1 MKAALKKMQDDVK
14 NVNESLDL
22 VSNFAKE
29 LNKVAELYLKAS
41 ADTQM
46 VEAARSHLEA
56 LREATRDDSASAR
69 VSATIKKRNLKI
81 HEIVYGWDV
90 DGKAGVGKEECKR
103 RSRTMESRTRTQ
115 RAPPH
120 LCESTLP
127 ICLPPVATESLV
139 PWLPL
144 LCDTLTLVC

>member
-29 LNKVAELYLKAS
+29 LNKVAELYLNAS

-81 HEIVYGWDV
+81 HEIVYG
-90 DGKAGVGKEECKR
+90 VGFI
-103 RSRTMESRTRTQ
+103 
-115 RAPPH
+115 H
-120 LCESTLP
+120 LF
-127 ICLPPVATESLV
+127 
-139 PWLPL
+139 
-144 LCDTLTLVC
+144 D